1 LNKILDLNTSKLK
14 NQLSKISYINKD
26 NKTVVIDIYS
36 QKLLDNLKKIKI
48 SNKKYINNI
57 VFDLNN
63 LLDSLKE
70 NIGDIKPKKQIP
82 QQIEQIT
89 ENFSCENLESLIKTL
104 KLFNHEYDVDY
115 KPYLYERYKR
125 EKKVNKLNKKQ
136 SSIQT
141 CESNDNKYQSP
152 INIDYPFIAEPHKL
166 TFYKGNAEEIKIKN
180 INNKLITLDAN
191 CKLFGSFDYNGK
203 VFEINK
209 IDIHSPSEHTFNL
222 IYSAFELQLISNSN
236 AAVSILFDYQ
246 VNNKENELLK
256 IIGLSEDNDDFASN
270 LRNNEDIVIDG
281 DDVEKFLDK
290 LENIF
295 NKENLQFVK
304 YLGSL
309 TNGECKNNIN
319 WFILS
324 IKEVTSRKQ
333 VEYFKILLGQ
343 KSNNRELQDINGR
356 VITAM

>member
-1 LNKILDLNTSKLK
+1 MNKLFDLNTSKLK
-14 NQLSKISYINKD
+14 NQLSKISYINKN
-26 NKTVVIDIYS
+26 NKTVIDIYS
-36 QKLLDNLKKIKI
+36 QKLIDKLKNIKL
-48 SNKKYINNI
+48 SNKKHINNI
-57 VFDLNN
+57 VLDLNN
-63 LLDSLKE
+63 LLDNLKE
-70 NIGDIKPKKQIP
+70 NVGEMKPKKEIP
-82 QQIEQIT
+82 QQIKQIT

-125 EKKVNKLNKKQ
+125 EKRVHKLNKEQ

-180 INNKLITLDAN
+180 INNKLITLDSN

-236 AAVSILFDYQ
+236 AAVSVLFDYQ
-246 VNNKENELLK
+246 INNKENELLK

-270 LRNNEDIVIDG
+270 LRNDKEIVIDG

-290 LENIF
+290 LEKIF

-333 VEYFKILLGQ
+333 VEYFKILLG
-343 KSNNRELQDINGR
+343 KKNNNRELQDINGR
-356 VITAM
+356 VLTAM